1 LSRTYRSHT
10 RQRIAL
16 AALVAACVMVV
27 TLDFRQ
33 NEGGPIRRLQN
44 AAVAIVAPLQQG
56 VSKAFRGAG
65 NVVSGISEIGSL
77 RRDKARLEAE
87 LEKARAAQTDFPEVR
102 RQRDRL
108 MELMK
113 DQPWDKGRSAVA
125 QVIGL
130 GLSNRER
137 TIWIDKGQPSGV
149 AVGMAVVAA
158 EGLVGRVVLV
168 SGDHAKVML
177 LVDPRHSVG
186 SRLTNSGETGVI
198 TGRGQDNPRMELLD
212 PTVEVSHGE
221 EVVTS
226 GYDKGIYPP
235 GIPIGRIDKAQ
246 EARDGLTQSATVE
259 PFVAFSRLDF
269 VRVLLDS
276 GPLRDLKESPSSR
289 GSGG

>member
-1 LSRTYRSHT
+1 LSRTYRTHT
-10 RQRIAL
+10 RQRVAL

-56 VSKAFRGAG
+56 VSKAFRGVG
-65 NVVSGISEIGSL
+65 GIVSGISEIGSL

-113 DQPWDKGRSAVA
+113 DQPWNKGPSVVA

-149 AVGMAVVAA
+149 VEGMAVVAA

-177 LVDPRHSVG
+177 IVDPRHSVG
-186 SRLTNSGETGVI
+186 SRLTGSGETGVI
-198 TGRGQDNPRMELLD
+198 SGRGQDNPRMELLD
-212 PTVEVSHGE
+212 PTVEVAHGE

-235 GIPIGRIDKAQ
+235 GIPIGRVDKAQ

-276 GPLRDLKESPSSR
+276 GPARDLKEPA
-289 GSGG
+289 SGKGTGG

>member
-1 LSRTYRSHT
+1 
-10 RQRIAL
+10 
-16 AALVAACVMVV
+16 MVV

-113 DQPWDKGRSAVA
+113 DQPWNKGPSAVA

-137 TIWIDKGQPSGV
+137 TIWIDKGEPSGV

-198 TGRGQDNPRMELLD
+198 TGRGQDDPRMELLD

-235 GIPIGRIDKAQ
+235 GIPIGRVDKAQ
-246 EARDGLTQSATVE
+246 EARDGLTQSATIE

-276 GPLRDLKESPSSR
+276 GPLRDLKESPSSTSGK